1 MVRRFKTTLDWRR
14 LILEVTN
21 LFLLKLRS
29 RVKKKM
35 KISGA
40 HVSAARDLLKITQE
54 ELAVLTGVSRLT
66 ILRFE
71 AGEGEPQR
79 ANLDK
84 IQTELERRGIEF
96 TNGDGIGIRLN
107 FAKAAEF
114 ARSAVQ
120 NEPAR

>member
-1 MVRRFKTTLDWRR
+1 MVRRFETTLRQRR
-14 LILEVTN
+14 LILEVTK
-21 LFLLKLRS
+21 LFLSGFAAES
-29 RVKKKM
+29 RRKM

-79 ANLDK
+79 ANLEK

-96 TNGDGIGIRLN
+96 TNGDGIGVRLN

-114 ARSAVQ
+114 ARAAAP
-120 NEPAR
+120 NEPNR

>member
-1 MVRRFKTTLDWRR
+1 MVRRFETTLQRR
-14 LILEVTN
+14 CLILDVT
-21 LFLLKLRS
+21 KLVYQTS
-29 RVKKKM
+29 QQSQEEM

-54 ELAVLTGVSRLT
+54 ELAALTGVSRLT

-79 ANLDK
+79 ANLEK

-96 TNGDGIGIRLN
+96 TNGDGIGVRLN
-107 FAKAAEF
+107 FVKAAEF
-114 ARSAVQ
+114 TRTATR
-120 NEPAR
+120 NEPNL